1 LSIRVTLLYFGQ
13 ARDGSGRGEE
23 AFTLPTGS
31 SIDAL
36 VKKAT
41 VKHPRLQKLKTSAQV
56 ALNEEIASGGDSL
69 KDGDVVALLPP
80 VAGG

>member
-23 AFTLPTGS
+23 AFTLPAGS
-31 SIDAL
+31 SVDAL
-36 VKKAT
+36 VRRAIA
-41 VKHPRLQKLKTSAQV
+41 KHPRLQKLKGSAQV
-56 ALNEEIASGGDSL
+56 AVNEGMASGDDSL